1 MVATDVGSVSIG
13 LVQPGKTGFL
23 ANRAMAKLSQ
33 ATFWRHLEDA
43 QLSRTLGEGGRLEVA
58 HHWSLDAMV
67 QGFNLISDIY
77 AKCKARCVP
86 STVRHVQAKRS
97 VE

>member
-1 MVATDVGSVSIG
+1 VS
-13 LVQPGKTGFL
+13 LTVQPGKTGFL
-23 ANRAMAKLSQ
+23 AEPGNGEAVSGYVLAL
-33 ATFWRHLEDA
+33 LEDA

-67 QGFNLISDIY
+67 QGYENLISDIY
-77 AKCKARCVP
+77 AKKCKAPLRP
-86 STVRHVQAKRS
+86 GFTVRHVQAKRS